1 MSKTKIVATFG
12 PASESPTVIQSM
24 ISEGVNC
31 ARINLSHGNKKGH
44 RKLIS
49 KLKRCREDLDLPL
62 SIVADTKGSEV
73 RISPINRKKVELKEG
88 DRVNL
93 VTDESAKK
101 EGFLVDFP
109 EIGQLLSVGDEVI
122 IGDGDLSLTVTSIG
136 EDVIECQ
143 SLNSGTVS
151 GRKKITIPGTSFPLP
166 SITDQDK
173 KDIDFAVSQ
182 GVDWI
187 ALSFIKKAADIEKA
201 RSVINRVKSES
212 DNIPIMAKI
221 ETAEAVKNIKEIT
234 READGLMVAR
244 GDLAMA
250 LGMEEVP
257 FLQKRIIRLA
267 NEMAK
272 PVVTAT
278 QMLETMIS
286 APTPTRAEI
295 TDVANAVLD
304 GTDAVMLS
312 GETAIGSYPV
322 KSVITM
328 RKLAEKAESNFPP
341 TNTSGDNLNREKNET
356 APEIGRA
363 ACSMAERLEAK
374 AIITSTRSGYTA
386 RLISRFR
393 PGVQIIAVTP
403 SKDVYER
410 LAMVWGV
417 SPVQVETTRDT
428 DEMIEKSIR
437 SVKQEGY
444 INQGDLVVVTAGIPF
459 AVEGT
464 TNLIKVE
471 NVCCEG

>member
-12 PASESPTVIQSM
+12 PASESPTVIQAM
-24 ISEGVNC
+24 LSEGVNC
-31 ARINLSHGNKKGH
+31 ARINLSHGNKRGH

-49 KLKRCREDLDLPL
+49 KLKRCRKDLDLSL

-73 RISPINRKKVELKEG
+73 RISPINRREVKLKEG

-93 VTDESAKK
+93 VTDKSAKD

-122 IGDGDLSLTVTSIG
+122 IGDGDLSLIVTSIG
-136 EDVIECQ
+136 EGLIECQ
-143 SLNSGTVS
+143 TLNSGTVS
-151 GRKKITIPGTSFPLP
+151 GRKKITLPGTSFPLP

-173 KDIDFAVSQ
+173 QDIDFAVSQ

-201 RSVINRVKSES
+201 RSVVNQVKSES
-212 DNIPIMAKI
+212 ENTPIMAKI
-221 ETAEAVKNIKEIT
+221 ETVEAVKNIKEIT

-328 RKLAEKAESNFPP
+328 RKLAEKAESHFPP

-363 ACSMAERLEAK
+363 ACSMAERLDAE

-393 PGVQIIAVTP
+393 PKVQIIAVTP

-417 SPVQVETTRDT
+417 SPVQVETTQDT

-444 INQGDLVVVTAGIPF
+444 INQGDPVVVTAGIPF

-471 NVCCEG
+471 NV

>member
-12 PASESPTVIQSM
+12 PASNSPTVIQSM
-24 ISEGVNC
+24 INEGVDC
-31 ARINLSHGNKKGH
+31 ARINLSHGDRKSH

-49 KLKRCREDLDLPL
+49 NLKRYRKKFSLPL
-62 SIVADTKGSEV
+62 SIIADTQGAEV
-73 RISPINRKKVELKEG
+73 RIEPINCQKIILDEG
-88 DRVNL
+88 DRVDL
-93 VTDESAKK
+93 VTEESPES
-101 EGFLVDFP
+101 EGFFVDFP
-109 EIGQLLSVGDEVI
+109 DIDRLLGVGDEVI
-122 IGDGDLSLTVTSIG
+122 IGDGDLSLTVISIG
-136 EDVIECQ
+136 DDMIECRA
-143 SLNSGTVS
+143 LNSGSVS

-173 KDIDFAVSQ
+173 QDIEFAVSE
-182 GVDWI
+182 GVDWL
-187 ALSFIKKAADIEKA
+187 ALSFIKEATDIEQA
-201 RSVINRVKSES
+201 RSVVNEVCPET
-212 DNIPIMAKI
+212 DDVPIMAKI
-221 ETAEAVKNIKEIT
+221 ETVEAVKNIKEIT
-234 READGLMVAR
+234 KVTDGLMVAR

-250 LGMEEVP
+250 IGMEEVP
-257 FLQKRIIRLA
+257 FLQKKIIRLA
-267 NEMAK
+267 NNMAK

-322 KSVITM
+322 KSVVTM

-341 TNTSGDNLNREKNET
+341 TDISGDELNQEKNET

-363 ACSMAERLEAK
+363 ACSMAKRLGAR

-386 RLISRFR
+386 RLVSRFR
-393 PGVQIIAVTP
+393 PKVQIIAVTP
-403 SKDVYER
+403 SRNVYER
-410 LAMVWGV
+410 LALVWGV
-417 SPVQVETTRDT
+417 MPVQVETTRDT

-437 SVKQEGY
+437 SVKEEGY
-444 INQGDLVVVTAGIPF
+444 VDEGDLVVVTAGVPF

-471 NVCCEG
+471 SVS